1 MLMKPLRVA
10 VIFVEAALEVCLDR
24 VARRAQLTGRP
35 VQEDF
40 VRRCNEGCVKSAYA
54 VKDFVDLFVHIRN
67 NGQME
72 FIEGHASDVRMF
84 TMTAPA
90 LPKFPSRT
98 GSMTTTATRLPSADS
113 YSSPFNI

>member
-67 NGQME
+67 NGQVE
-72 FIEGHASDVRMF
+72 FIQGAEADVHKF
-84 TMTAPA
+84 TMTALA
-90 LPKFPSRT
+90 EQSRGIKDQAAVLASKFGVVSHSHLA
-98 GSMTTTATRLPSADS
+98 G
-113 YSSPFNI
+113 